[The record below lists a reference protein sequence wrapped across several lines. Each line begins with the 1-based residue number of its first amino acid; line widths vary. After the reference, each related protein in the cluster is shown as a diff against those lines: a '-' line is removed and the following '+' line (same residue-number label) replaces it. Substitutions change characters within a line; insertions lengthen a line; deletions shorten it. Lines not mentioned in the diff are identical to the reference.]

1 MTQERKSKK
10 SPTTL
15 EYGLR
20 PIVGPILQIREET
33 PRTKTFTLS
42 VPKIARTAIPG
53 QFLMVWIPGVDEI
66 PMSISSTKNSGG
78 LVEFSAANVGN
89 ATSALHA
96 MKEGDLLGLRGPL
109 GHGYT
114 LPRSIDKGP
123 LLFVAGGCGSP
134 PLAFATEIAVK
145 KGHEVHVALGAS
157 SKSELLFRQR
167 FEEKAQKV
175 IIATDDGSDG
185 IQGSSVDAAT
195 FLLDIDVRYAAC
207 FACGP
212 EGMLFN
218 LAKLIMKYSIP
229 LQVSLERYMKC
240 GVGLCGHCIINDQG
254 TRVCLEGPV
263 FNINSLKDSD
273 FGRLKRDSTGKHI
286 PLDPTDESGTRK

>member
-1 MTQERKSKK
+1 MIQERKTKK
-10 SPTTL
+10 GPISL
-15 EYGLR
+15 KHGLR
-20 PIVGPILQIREET
+20 HIVGPILQIREET

-42 VPKIARTAIPG
+42 VPDIARTASPG
-53 QFLMVWIPGVDEI
+53 QFLMVWIPGIDEI
-66 PMSISSTKNSGG
+66 PMSISATKNSGG
-78 LVEFSAANVGN
+78 IVEFTAANVGE

-96 MKEGDLLGLRGPL
+96 MKEGDQLGLRGPL
-109 GHGYT
+109 GHGFT
-114 LPRSIDKGP
+114 LPRSVDKGP

-134 PLAFATEIAVK
+134 PLAYATDIAVR

-157 SKSELLFRQR
+157 SRPELLFRHR

-185 IQGSSVDAAT
+185 IQGTSVDAAT
-195 FLLDIDVRYAAC
+195 FLLDIDTKYAAC

-212 EGMLFN
+212 EGMLFH
-218 LAKLIMKYSIP
+218 LAELIVKYPIP

-254 TRVCLEGPV
+254 ARVCLEGPV
-263 FNINSLKDSD
+263 FNIESLKDSD
-273 FGRLKRDSTGKHI
+273 FGRLKRDSTGKHL
-286 PLDPTDESGTRK
+286 PLDTTDGSSTR